1 MANTKKTVK
10 KTTKKSEEGIYV
22 TRIREE
28 IGRLQKDSL
37 YHSSAV
43 KEILERIIDGSYE
56 ELTPPL
62 SEDEMDA
69 EIHRMVLDGI
79 ADELEALEK

>member
-10 KTTKKSEEGIYV
+10 KTTKKSEESIYV